1 MWFKINSK
9 MDVAGLKH
17 ELGVSDKDMPN
28 RRITMITTF
37 SDLILRAP
45 DLELNIIRP
54 QLWFT

>member
-1 MWFKINSK
+1 

-17 ELGVSDKDMPN
+17 ELGVSDKDMSN

-54 QLWFT
+54 LVYVINP

>member
-1 MWFKINSK
+1 

-54 QLWFT
+54 LVYVINP